1 MRLYIIP
8 KKFNFRSITPPSS
21 SNALFYSWLHHSDA
35 TVGRVEASD
44 DEVEDSNKLVLQV
57 ILSEPTL
64 GKFTAKFG
72 DSVAITESQD
82 FNV

>member
-1 MRLYIIP
+1 M
-8 KKFNFRSITPPSS
+8 SVTPPPSY
-21 SNALFYSWLHHSDA
+21 NALFYSWLHHSDA

-44 DEVEDSNKLVLQV
+44 DEEEDSNKLVVHV

-64 GKFTAKFG
+64 AKFVAKFG
-72 DSVAITESQD
+72 DSVTITESQD